1 MAATALSFLLLAV
14 AATPRDTVAEM
25 AGSLAE
31 SEPVAFF
38 GAFSRAFPQRDELF
52 RNVRALESEFEV
64 SSTVDVVSSTE
75 QDREATLDLDWSFE
89 LRPRAGAGQL
99 VRRRERIEVKMR
111 REGRTWRVISLRPL
125 SFFAPR

>member
-1 MAATALSFLLLAV
+1 MAVTVLSLLAL
-14 AATPRDTVAEM
+14 ALASTPRDTIAEM

-38 GAFSRAFPQRDELF
+38 GAFSRDFPRREELF
-52 RNVRALESEFEV
+52 RNVRALEREFEIA
-64 SSTVDVVSSTE
+64 STVDVIESTE
-75 QDREATLDLDWSFE
+75 ENGEASLDLDWSVE
-89 LRPRAGAGQL
+89 LRPRAGTGQL

-111 REGRTWRVISLRPL
+111 REGRSWRVISLQPL

>member
-1 MAATALSFLLLAV
+1 MAATALSLLALAL
-14 AATPRDTVAEM
+14 AATPRDTIAEM

-38 GAFSRAFPQRDELF
+38 GAFSRAFPQREELF
-52 RNVRALESEFEV
+52 RNVRALEREFEIA
-64 SSTVDVVSSTE
+64 STVDVITLAE
-75 QDREATLDLDWSFE
+75 ENGEAALTLDWSVE
-89 LRPRAGAGQL
+89 LRPRAGTGEL

-111 REGRTWRVISLRPL
+111 REGRHWRVISLQPL

>member
-1 MAATALSFLLLAV
+1 MAATALSLIVLAL

-31 SEPVAFF
+31 SEPAAFF
-38 GAFSRAFPQRDELF
+38 GAFSREFPQREELF
-52 RNVRALESEFEV
+52 RNVRALEREFEIA
-64 SSTVDVVSSTE
+64 STVEVIESTE
-75 QDREATLDLDWSFE
+75 QDGEASLALDWSVE
-89 LRPRAGAGQL
+89 LRPRAGTGEL

-111 REGRTWRVISLRPL
+111 REGRHWRVISLRPL